1 MTVPKILFVAI
12 ALLCGSSM
20 MPVEHVNGEEQESA
34 TSATSTS
41 ATTCTSIT
49 DIVCDEEYSNEYN
62 LKAICEA
69 ISISELDDDLNEES
83 WTLFAPNDNAFESLG
98 RNNLDYLVFNA
109 TIDSVP
115 LTDLLLFHIIPGV
128 GLTSAELPC
137 VAGNNLIEMAN
148 GEDSRTLCT
157 MKTIPFSQ
165 KGQYNSKITPP
176 LIIKA
181 NIQAC
186 NGIVSNCKRFF
197 FFCFFLFSF
206 FLYMCVEMLLKC
218 CSRTRKLHSNSNSN
232 TNIHHLSSFPASFP
246 FRFFRFLHTVHEN
259 YS

>member
-1 MTVPKILFVAI
+1 MTVPKILYVAI
-12 ALLCGSSM
+12 ALLCSSSM
-20 MPVEHVNGEEQESA
+20 MPVEYVNGEEQESA
-34 TSATSTS
+34 TST
-41 ATTCTSIT
+41 TTCTSIT

-186 NGIVSNCKRFF
+186 NGIVSNCKRF
-197 FFCFFLFSF
+197 CFFLFFSLF
-206 FLYMCVEMLLKC
+206 FF
-218 CSRTRKLHSNSNSN
+218 S
-232 TNIHHLSSFPASFP
+232 
-246 FRFFRFLHTVHEN
+246 TV
-259 YS
+259 YVC